1 MIIKADIAQVS
12 VGPLTIEGLMSENA
26 DFGVAVPQL
35 ASVNLVP
42 PNRSVKQLESLLG
55 EAFQSH
61 SIQRWKTPLN
71 PKAVNVIPLDQ
82 FQALVR
88 ALDKKGNP
96 AAGLFVDVMLGL
108 SLHQLFA
115 DAFGIKFEAENRQ
128 RWLNCR
134 LITKADFR
142 DLTDCLKACGFS
154 EKSDFAR
161 YIWAVQTK
169 VGFNSGERDSLD
181 LVLLDKLRTAQVRL
195 ITMMDCGVKPWDA
208 LRRL

>member
-26 DFGVAVPQL
+26 DFGVAVPQTAAL
-35 ASVNLVP
+35 FQFDTEQAS
-42 PNRSVKQLESLLG
+42 RSIKPLLHKG
-55 EAFQSH
+55 FQFDK
-61 SIQRWKTPLN
+61 WKTPLN

-82 FQALVR
+82 FQVLVR

-96 AAGLFVDVMLGL
+96 SAGLFVDVMLGL

-134 LITKADFR
+134 LATKEDFR